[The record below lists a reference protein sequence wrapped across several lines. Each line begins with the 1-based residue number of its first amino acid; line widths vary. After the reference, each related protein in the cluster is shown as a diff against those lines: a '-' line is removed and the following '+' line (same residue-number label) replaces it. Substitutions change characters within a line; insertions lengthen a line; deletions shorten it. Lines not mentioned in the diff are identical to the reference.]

1 MHDNVHNARLFVK
14 SKRTPIDVHNAPM
27 PDDRPEEAKRLQL
40 AREKRGFGSAKDAA
54 TFFGWKYDT
63 YIQHER
69 GERGISRAADRYAEG
84 LRVSKAWLLT
94 GEGKGPDGTIVA
106 PQPYES
112 EPNAVVAMDL
122 PPPSQRGGARDLP
135 MRGIAVMGDDGDF
148 SFNGDVADYI
158 PRPPSLLHKRKAF
171 GIYATND
178 SMEPA
183 YSDGDPV
190 VIDPDRPPGIGD
202 DVVIEMKPGPNGEPG
217 ACYLKR
223 LVRRGP
229 PTIIVRQYNPLKD
242 IPFQHDQVL
251 HIYRVVPRREL
262 LGL

>member
-1 MHDNVHNARLFVK
+1 MSSLGQKIREIRQGLKLNQAQFADEVGVSQGTVSKWEKGEQVPETGPLIEIARLGE
-14 SKRTPIDVHNAPM
+14 T
-27 PDDRPEEAKRLQL
+27 
-40 AREKRGFGSAKDAA
+40 DAF
-54 TFFGWKYDT
+54 TLMEFD
-63 YIQHER
+63 Q
-69 GERGISRAADRYAEG
+69 ADR
-84 LRVSKAWLLT
+84 
-94 GEGKGPDGTIVA
+94 GKGPA
-106 PQPYES
+106 PQRSTPS
-112 EPNAVVAMDL
+112 EPNAVVATDL
-122 PPPSQRGGARDLP
+122 PPPSARGGTRDLP

-171 GIYATND
+171 GVYATND

-190 VIDPDRPPGIGD
+190 VIDPDRPPAIGD

-223 LVRRGP
+223 LVKRGP
-229 PTIIVRQYNPLKD
+229 PTIVVKQFNPPKD
-242 IPFQHDQVL
+242 IPFQSNEVL
-251 HIYRVVPRREL
+251 HVYRVVPRREL